1 MFLQLYFVNSAPI
14 CTDFQ
19 PFPEWE
25 TGYFPVMPL
34 SRMAVGC
41 NSINF
46 TTLSMVYFVRK
57 CAIYEYEYSYTVIW
71 GSIAWFVCGYGIAL
85 HVIKKKKN
93 LLFVILKMASNVTQ
107 DSPSTTCKKCSKLYT
122 DPRILPCLHSFCKN
136 CIKSLLIQRGS
147 KICCPSC
154 KTTSPIPKKGVEAIP
169 QNAQLSY
176 EAKVAMWKS
185 RRKLLVSVVSA
196 VGSHHNRS

>member
-1 MFLQLYFVNSAPI
+1 
-14 CTDFQ
+14 
-19 PFPEWE
+19 
-25 TGYFPVMPL
+25 MPL

-93 LLFVILKMASNVTQ
+93 LLFVILKMHQMWPKTHPVPLARNVPNCTLTHAFYHVFTRSARTVSNHFSFNVA
-107 DSPSTTCKKCSKLYT
+107 
-122 DPRILPCLHSFCKN
+122 PRFAAPHVKQLPPYQRKELKQSHKMHNSAMRPKLPCM
-136 CIKSLLIQRGS
+136 R
-147 KICCPSC
+147 
-154 KTTSPIPKKGVEAIP
+154 
-169 QNAQLSY
+169 
-176 EAKVAMWKS
+176 WKS